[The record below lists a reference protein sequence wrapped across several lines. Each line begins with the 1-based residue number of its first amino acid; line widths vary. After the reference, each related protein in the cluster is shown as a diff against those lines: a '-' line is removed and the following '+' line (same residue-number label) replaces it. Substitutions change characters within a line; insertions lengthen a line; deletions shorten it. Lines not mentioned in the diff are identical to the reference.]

1 MNTLLNHRLGRLG
14 VGNYAVAFV
23 ARFASSSHK
32 ILSLF
37 TSLLN
42 FLKLQIVPLYL
53 ILSRR
58 DEKIDYF
65 YVF

>member
-14 VGNYAVAFV
+14 VGNYTVASV
-23 ARFASSSHK
+23 ARFALSSHK

-37 TSLLN
+37 VSLLN
-42 FLKLQIVPLYL
+42 LFQVTNLNPLPNL
-53 ILSRR
+53 EQR
-58 DEKIDYF
+58 DEKIDDF